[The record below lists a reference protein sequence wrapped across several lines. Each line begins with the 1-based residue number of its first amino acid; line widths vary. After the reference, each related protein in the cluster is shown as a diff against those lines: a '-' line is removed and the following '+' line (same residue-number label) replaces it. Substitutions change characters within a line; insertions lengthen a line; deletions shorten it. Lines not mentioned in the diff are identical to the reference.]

1 MVVPN
6 IGSSYLIGS
15 STLRETNGYPSHLNN
30 MNNQTNYS
38 NKYSNNYISLQNIR
52 FHHGSGSIRNPSF
65 ALKTW
70 RSSEPKIPYV
80 AFLRKT
86 ESINSIS
93 AALPL
98 NSPLRFSE
106 SSDFKFPEIG
116 RLNSFKRII
125 PTFQFHLT
133 FLFYRVTWEISW
145 TSRPSSLPSRAA
157 LSDWKLSWR
166 RKSLATNKT
175 FTRSLRTCFKPILA
189 T

>member
-1 MVVPN
+1 MIVVPN

-15 STLRETNGYPSHLNN
+15 STLRETNGYPSHINN

-38 NKYSNNYISLQNIR
+38 NKYSNNYISLQNTR

-106 SSDFKFPEIG
+106 LSDFKFPEIG
-116 RLNSFKRII
+116 RLNSLKRIM
-125 PTFQFHLT
+125 PTFQFQRSALEIPLT
-133 FLFYRVTWEISW
+133 FIFYRVT
-145 TSRPSSLPSRAA
+145 
-157 LSDWKLSWR
+157 
-166 RKSLATNKT
+166 
-175 FTRSLRTCFKPILA
+175 
-189 T
+189 